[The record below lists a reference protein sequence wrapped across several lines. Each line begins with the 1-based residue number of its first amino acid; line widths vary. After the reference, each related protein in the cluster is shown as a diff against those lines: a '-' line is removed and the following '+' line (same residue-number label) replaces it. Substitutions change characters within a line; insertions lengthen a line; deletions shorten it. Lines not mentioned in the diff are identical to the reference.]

1 MKVPNEA
8 NLYSFY
14 IASLICTPCT
24 GSGSLSRLRCG
35 RAESLVAMVVRAF
48 HGGTRLTS
56 QISIKNNLFL
66 RFGCRKNDGERELW
80 ILVWF
85 ARIMGRA
92 MKNPCVLLGAVS

>member
-1 MKVPNEA
+1 
-8 NLYSFY
+8 
-14 IASLICTPCT
+14 
-24 GSGSLSRLRCG
+24 
-35 RAESLVAMVVRAF
+35 MVVRAF

-85 ARIMGRA
+85 ARIMGRD